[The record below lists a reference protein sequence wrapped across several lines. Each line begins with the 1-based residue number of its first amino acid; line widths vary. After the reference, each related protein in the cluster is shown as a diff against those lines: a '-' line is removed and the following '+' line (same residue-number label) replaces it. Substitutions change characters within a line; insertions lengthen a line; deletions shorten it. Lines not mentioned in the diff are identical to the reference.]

1 MVLSNETNYVH
12 IKILFLNFSSLEILP
27 ETKMAY
33 VNQNKKYFAYIQLV
47 HGHPS
52 S

>member
-27 ETKMAY
+27 ETNGRCQSK
-33 VNQNKKYFAYIQLV
+33 
-47 HGHPS
+47 
-52 S
+52 